1 MKIVLRSEERFLDP
15 FFASPGVGIAVFDA
29 RLRYKTLNSA
39 LAAING
45 LQVEAHL
52 GKMPHELFGHFGAEF
67 EPYLKQGF
75 SDGEPVIFEATG
87 YLSTHNKKGHWINT
101 FIPIKNESN
110 GSANLFVMVLEVSEK
125 KKLEDALFGLTG
137 RLLYLK
143 ENLRTSVREMLS
155 RRGGY
160 QTESDAHLVR
170 SLELVEKSATDIA
183 DILKTMRPIA
193 SFGEYRDNLR
203 LRTSY
208 SESLPSNQTPVFPH
222 QSVQEAL
229 QVCSE
234 RGANATAG
242 AVALTPREREV
253 VKLLVEGTGNKETA
267 AILGITVKTVE
278 THRARIML
286 KLGLHSTREL
296 VHYAIHNKIL
306 NLVG

>member
-1 MKIVLRSEERFLDP
+1 VDTKRTGIKPKIVLRSEERFLDP
-15 FFASPGVGIAVFDA
+15 FFASPGVGIAVFDE

-75 SDGEPVIFEATG
+75 SDGDPVIFEATG
-87 YLSTHNKKGHWINT
+87 YLPTHDKKGHWINT

-110 GSANLFVMVLEVSEK
+110 GSASLFVMVLEVSEK

-137 RLLYLK
+137 RLFYLK

-183 DILKTMRPIA
+183 DILKTMRSIA

-203 LRTSY
+203 FLTSY
-208 SESLPSNQTPVFPH
+208 SKSLPPALPNAVTKSNPL
-222 QSVQEAL
+222 S
-229 QVCSE
+229 
-234 RGANATAG
+234 
-242 AVALTPREREV
+242 PREHEV
-253 VKLLVEGTGNKETA
+253 LRLLASNESNKQIA
-267 AILGITVKTVE
+267 ARLQISVRTVE
-278 THRARIML
+278 VHRRRVME
-286 KLGLHSTREL
+286 KLGLHSLSEL
-296 VHYAIHNKIL
+296 VHYAIRHRM
-306 NLVG
+306 VEP

>member
-1 MKIVLRSEERFLDP
+1 MDTKRTGIKTTIVLGSEERFLDP
-15 FFASPGVGIAVFDA
+15 FFASSGVGIAVFDE
-29 RLRYKTLNSA
+29 RLQYKTLNSA

-45 LQVEAHL
+45 LQVAAHL

-87 YLSTHNKKGHWINT
+87 YLPTRDKKGHWINT

-183 DILKTMRPIA
+183 DILKTMRPTV
-193 SFGEYRDNLR
+193 SCGEYRDNLR

-208 SESLPSNQTPVFPH
+208 SESLPP
-222 QSVQEAL
+222 AL
-229 QVCSE
+229 P
-234 RGANATAG
+234 NAVTKS
-242 AVALTPREREV
+242 LSPREHEV
-253 VKLLVEGTGNKETA
+253 LRRLASNESNKQIA
-267 AILGITVKTVE
+267 ARLQISVRTVE
-278 THRARIML
+278 AHRRRVME
-286 KLGLHSTREL
+286 KLGLHSLSEL
-296 VHYAIHNKIL
+296 VHYAIRHR
-306 NLVG
+306 VVEP